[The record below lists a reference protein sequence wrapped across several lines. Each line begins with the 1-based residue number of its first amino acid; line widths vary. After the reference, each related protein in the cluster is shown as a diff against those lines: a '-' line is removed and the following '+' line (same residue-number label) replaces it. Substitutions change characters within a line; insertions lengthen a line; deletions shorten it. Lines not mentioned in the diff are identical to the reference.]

1 MKPPTT
7 PRRKPPAWFKWT
19 VLGGM
24 LLAVAVPTACVM
36 NHGQLPGYD
45 ALPAF
50 AH

>member
-1 MKPPTT
+1 MRPL
-7 PRRKPPAWFKWT
+7 RKPPAWFRWA

-36 NHGQLPGYD
+36 NHGELPGYD